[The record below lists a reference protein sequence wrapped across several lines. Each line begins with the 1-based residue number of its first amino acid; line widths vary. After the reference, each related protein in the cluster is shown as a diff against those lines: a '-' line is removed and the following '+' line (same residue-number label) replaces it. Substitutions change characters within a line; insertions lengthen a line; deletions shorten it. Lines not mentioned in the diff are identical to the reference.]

1 MPIGVRRLLIV
12 VAAIAI
18 LLNSCKREERV
29 FRVQPP
35 AAETVERVATTDF
48 HAGAA
53 QSVTTQPASTQPMTH
68 LGVPP
73 APTGLAPA
81 SQPVE
86 VSMKNPYEENAAAV
100 SEGKNL
106 FDAFNCSGCHF
117 HGGGGI
123 GPPLMDDK
131 WIYGS
136 EPAQIFATIVE
147 GRPNGMPAFR
157 GKIVDYQVWEIAA
170 YVRSMSGNASP
181 QATNGRS
188 DHMSMGLAENSR
200 SRQTPVQSTLPRP

>member
-1 MPIGVRRLLIV
+1 
-12 VAAIAI
+12 
-18 LLNSCKREERV
+18 V
-29 FRVQPP
+29 FRVEPP
-35 AAETVERVATTDF
+35 LADTVERVATTDF

-53 QSVTTQPASTQPMTH
+53 QSTTTQPATTQPMTH

-73 APTGLAPA
+73 APAGIAPA
-81 SQPVE
+81 SQPVAE
-86 VSMKNPYEENAAAV
+86 DIKNPYEQNAEAI

-106 FDAFNCSGCHF
+106 FAAFNCVGCHF

-147 GRPNGMPAFR
+147 GRPNGMPSFR

-181 QATNGRS
+181 QATSGRS
-188 DHMSMGLAENSR
+188 DHMYAGRAENSR
-200 SRQTPVQSTLPRP
+200 SREFPVQTYTP